1 MPLEVEVGASVDDE
15 DDFLVDVEI
24 IEDEDSESVSSA
36 RRLRSAASRSSPCP
50 LGFGGGLRS
59 TRMVPER
66 ASRANVDPSGSE
78 AADRPSISCPSTNCS
93 SIYNVGDADDSD
105 MQHVR
110 NMNKRKSCWEL
121 VCGLTAR

>member
-1 MPLEVEVGASVDDE
+1 MGASVEDE
-15 DDFLVDVEI
+15 EDFLVVVDVEI
-24 IEDEDSESVSSA
+24 IEDEDSEFVSSA
-36 RRLRSAASRSSPCP
+36 RRRRSAASRSSPCP

-66 ASRANVDPSGSE
+66 ASRAKVDPSGSE
-78 AADRPSISCPSTNCS
+78 AAERPSISTCPSTNCS
-93 SIYNVGDADDSD
+93 SMYKVGDADDSE

-110 NMNKRKSCWEL
+110 NIKRRRSCWEL